1 MSQLTRAVDAGET
14 GVDIVACAM
23 DDDRIHGDEPITTG
37 VVQHRVEELVGPAIA
52 RSVKYPSDNGSRCPV
67 NLRQF

>member
-37 VVQHRVEELVGPAIA
+37 GRVGWASHCKECEVSL
-52 RSVKYPSDNGSRCPV
+52 
-67 NLRQF
+67 